1 MGHFLSRETKKKKE
15 DTLPYVLASDKTEMG
30 ELLSNAEKWEHV
42 DVCDITG
49 IQWREEYRTDL
60 NEDQRLILNVVE
72 CRLAAE
78 LSLYEDF
85 MPMIVCVFAHI

>member
-1 MGHFLSRETKKKKE
+1 MR
-15 DTLPYVLASDKTEMG
+15 
-30 ELLSNAEKWEHV
+30 
-42 DVCDITG
+42 DITV

-60 NEDQRLILNVVE
+60 NEDQRLILNVVQ

-78 LSLYEDF
+78 PSLYEDF